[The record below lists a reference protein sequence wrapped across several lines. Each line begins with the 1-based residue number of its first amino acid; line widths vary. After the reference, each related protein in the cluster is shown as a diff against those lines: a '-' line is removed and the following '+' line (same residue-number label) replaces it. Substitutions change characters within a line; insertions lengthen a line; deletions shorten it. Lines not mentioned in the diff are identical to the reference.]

1 MKKQT
6 NETQLS
12 NDEIISKIKN
22 ELEQLFNNTNP
33 TLKSLFIHK
42 ASDLTVTNNDGSQVT
57 TLCYNINE
65 RTEPHESDYDIITSI
80 EPLIPL
86 ILTKHLKYIPT
97 EIIYTSIFSNIEYG
111 LTIMYTYS
119 DTCMMF
125 TIHNFTL

>member
-22 ELEQLFNNTNP
+22 ELEQLFNNTNS

-65 RTEPHESDYDIITSI
+65 RSEPHESDYDTITSI
-80 EPLIPL
+80 EPLVPL